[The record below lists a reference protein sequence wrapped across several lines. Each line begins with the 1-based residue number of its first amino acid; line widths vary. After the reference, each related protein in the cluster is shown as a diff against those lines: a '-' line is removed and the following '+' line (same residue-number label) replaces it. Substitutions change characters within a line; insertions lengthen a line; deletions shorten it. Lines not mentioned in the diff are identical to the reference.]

1 MPYLQIKLIK
11 LLLMHN
17 IKGRKVEKKLS
28 FIESLRRQENRIVLG
43 SIYFFLT
50 ENPEGLVCT
59 LQRCLNKVDKCIA
72 SKVWRENILR

>member
-1 MPYLQIKLIK
+1 
-11 LLLMHN
+11 MHN

-43 SIYFFLT
+43 SISFFLT

-59 LQRCLNKVDKCIA
+59 LQRCLNKVEKCIA
-72 SKVWRENILR
+72 SKVWRENILGSSRPPDS